1 MPAFQSREPNCIRSA
16 HVPHSHNRSL
26 FLPILTPRAIV
37 RIIHISFPR
46 SDAMNFFKTRQ
57 RTPTD
62 LVRGLRDNIL
72 KLESAPPG
80 EPRKKVRS
88 CVLYTE
94 VAFIYACLL
103 PSPQASEEV
112 SKYLQQI
119 KGMLYGDGGALLD
132 YSVQTSL

>member
-1 MPAFQSREPNCIRSA
+1 
-16 HVPHSHNRSL
+16 
-26 FLPILTPRAIV
+26 
-37 RIIHISFPR
+37 
-46 SDAMNFFKTRQ
+46 MNFFKTRQ

-94 VAFIYACLL
+94 AASLYACPL
-103 PSPQASEEV
+103 PSPGQRR
-112 SKYLQQI
+112 
-119 KGMLYGDGGALLD
+119 G
-132 YSVQTSL
+132 

>member
-1 MPAFQSREPNCIRSA
+1 
-16 HVPHSHNRSL
+16 
-26 FLPILTPRAIV
+26 
-37 RIIHISFPR
+37 
-46 SDAMNFFKTRQ
+46 MNFFKTKQ

-88 CVLYTE
+88 CMLYTE
-94 VAFIYACLL
+94 VAFIYGMP
-103 PSPQASEEV
+103 PSPRPQASEEV

-119 KGMLYGDGGALLD
+119 KGMLYGDGGTLLD
-132 YSVQTSL
+132 YSVQTSS